1 VSTHPAPNGYVHEAA
16 VYGSEEELVHLVVP
30 VLEEGVT
37 AGQPTMAALHDRET
51 AVVRTALRDPDAVT
65 FLPPLTQE
73 RPPATINRFT
83 SMLGELAARGAE
95 QIRVV
100 NTVPHPGLGAPWDG
114 WCRYEAAINHV
125 LAELP
130 VWGVCL
136 YDRRITPD
144 DVLDHVERTHPHLA
158 VNGDHLRND
167 RYEAPD
173 AFVSSLTP
181 PPDPLQASPPAV
193 ELLDPTAEVSRHAV
207 EDVASRTRL
216 DPEEVERLVIA
227 TSEAVTNAILHG
239 RPPVTVKVWATA
251 ERMVVTVHDHGQ
263 GPQGAHHG
271 LVVGPNAS
279 FGGGGYGL
287 WLMHQLLPVT
297 YHHEGGFAIRLGAG
311 ETTR

>member
-1 VSTHPAPNGYVHEAA
+1 MVSTAPTSYVHEAA

-30 VLEEGVT
+30 VLEDGVRG
-37 AGQPTMAALHDRET
+37 GQPTMVALHDREA
-51 AVVRTALRDPDAVT
+51 AVVRSALREPDAVT
-65 FLPPLTQE
+65 FLPPLTSQE
-73 RPPATINRFT
+73 RPPATISRFT
-83 SMLGELAARGAE
+83 LMLGDLAARGAQ
-95 QIRVV
+95 QIHVV

-114 WCRYEAAINHV
+114 WCRYEAALNDL

-130 VWGVCL
+130 VWGMCL

-144 DVLDHVERTHPHLA
+144 EVLDHVERTHPRLA

-167 RYEAPD
+167 RYEPPD
-173 AFVSSLTP
+173 AFVLSLTP

-193 ELLDPTAEVSRHAV
+193 EMLDPTAETGRHAV

-216 DPEEVERLVIA
+216 DPEDVERLVLA
-227 TSEAVTNAILHG
+227 TSEAVTNAVLHG
-239 RPPVTVKVWATA
+239 RAPVTMKVWAA
-251 ERMVVTVHDHGQ
+251 PERTLVTVHDHGE

-271 LVVGPNAS
+271 LVLGPHAS

-297 YHHEGGFAIRLGAG
+297 YHHEGGFTISLTAG
-311 ETTR
+311 KTTP